1 MRALDNYHKVVV
13 VGDIQGMG
21 SELEKLIDTLS
32 PETGLSDENI
42 CWIFAGDLFDRGQ
55 NPEKVF
61 DILEPAL
68 GTLPNVHLVMGN
80 HERSII
86 HTIRGVRRYR
96 DARETLDALAGPR
109 RVQQP
114 SGRYAQRRCEYDA
127 FLPSDRS
134 VIFVTHAGVA
144 PQLFAD
150 SHRTLE
156 GVGEGVPH
164 GAVCR

>member
-21 SELEKLIDTLS
+21 SELEKLISTLS

-68 GTLPNVHLVMGN
+68 GTLPNVHLVMATTNAPSCTLLGACAATVTPAKPWM
-80 HERSII
+80 RSPP
-86 HTIRGVRRYR
+86 T
-96 DARETLDALAGPR
+96 ACTTAEWSLCSTPL
-109 RVQQP
+109 
-114 SGRYAQRRCEYDA
+114 
-127 FLPSDRS
+127 
-134 VIFVTHAGVA
+134 
-144 PQLFAD
+144 
-150 SHRTLE
+150 
-156 GVGEGVPH
+156 
-164 GAVCR
+164 